1 MPPRSTQLGL
11 ALTLTPNPNQECG
24 PPRSSASV
32 ARATPPSSPPTR
44 HLTLALILTLTLT
57 LNLTIPLPIPKLPL
71 RLPPRLPLNPPLTAH
86 QLHLLFFGLGCIHWP
101 YLLCVASPLIIFH
114 AADLALT
121 THRGRRRVASL
132 ARAHTLTHTRT
143 HTRTH
148 APRPVQPVPSV
159 PFGGWR
165 GGWRRGVASM
175 WRALCNLRSGGSAS
189 VRLVAFAETWRWP
202 QLEEPEPHASP
213 AAHAAD
219 AIEVPPPT
227 PPPPTPPTPPP
238 GAALSAEGQVVHE
251 GQVVQERQVVMSTL
265 LVPLRSCHP
274 PPPQRRMRAKYG
286 STHDATAATASPHP
300 QSAVAPPPHGIAV
313 PHGLPV
319 ITRTQT
325 RTRTR
330 TRT

>member
-1 MPPRSTQLGL
+1 
-11 ALTLTPNPNQECG
+11 
-24 PPRSSASV
+24 
-32 ARATPPSSPPTR
+32 
-44 HLTLALILTLTLT
+44 
-57 LNLTIPLPIPKLPL
+57 
-71 RLPPRLPLNPPLTAH
+71 
-86 QLHLLFFGLGCIHWP
+86 
-101 YLLCVASPLIIFH
+101 
-114 AADLALT
+114 
-121 THRGRRRVASL
+121 
-132 ARAHTLTHTRT
+132 
-143 HTRTH
+143 
-148 APRPVQPVPSV
+148 
-159 PFGGWR
+159 
-165 GGWRRGVASM
+165 
-175 WRALCNLRSGGSAS
+175 
-189 VRLVAFAETWRWP
+189 VAFAETWRWP
-202 QLEEPEPHASP
+202 QLEEPEPHAIP
-213 AAHAAD
+213 AAPAAPANAAPAAD
-219 AIEVPPPT
+219 AIEAPPPAS
-227 PPPPTPPTPPP
+227 PPTPPTPPP